1 MEIQDKTGLGGWFTI
16 KHFRNGELLEQ
27 EIVHN
32 TTTNVAFKRVA
43 GLIGGIAPGS
53 LIGNAFNH
61 LAIGSSGTAAV
72 AANTTLATELTY
84 ASFARSAA
92 TTTWQTT
99 TQASDTVRLV
109 HTWTSASAGTVNVRE
124 IGILDTTSGGNLL
137 ARTTFAAKPL
147 ANADVLVVTYN
158 LKVS

>member
-1 MEIQDKTGLGGWFTI
+1 M
-16 KHFRNGELLEQ
+16 
-27 EIVHN
+27 
-32 TTTNVAFKRVA
+32 
-43 GLIGGIAPGS
+43 
-53 LIGNAFNH
+53 
-61 LAIGSSGTAAV
+61 
-72 AANTTLATELTY
+72 
-84 ASFARSAA
+84 
-92 TTTWQTT
+92 
-99 TQASDTVRLV
+99 V